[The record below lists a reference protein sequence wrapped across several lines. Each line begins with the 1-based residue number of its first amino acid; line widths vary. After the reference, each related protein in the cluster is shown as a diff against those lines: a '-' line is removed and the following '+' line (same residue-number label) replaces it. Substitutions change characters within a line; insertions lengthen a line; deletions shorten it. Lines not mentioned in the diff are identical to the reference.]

1 MFTPTDFFDL
11 TDFEHRDIFA
21 DERVLHVWDALK
33 IIGAYLEGMLKPQIL
48 GEVHPGAY
56 LMDDRIYIAPG
67 AKVEPGAYIEGPT
80 YLGPGTVVRHGAYV
94 RGNVLTGR
102 EALIGHDTEVKNAI
116 FLNKAK
122 AAHFAYVGD
131 SILGTNV
138 NLGAGTRLANFKLR
152 GTEVSIWHEGQ
163 AYKTGLR
170 KFGAILGDDVSIGC
184 NTVCNPGSLIGPGS
198 NVYGLAFVSGYH
210 PPKSTI
216 KPVGYDRR
224 K

>member
-21 DERVLHVWDALK
+21 DARIIYVWDVLK
-33 IIGAYLEGMLKPQIL
+33 LIGEYLNSLLKPQIL

-102 EALIGHDTEVKNAI
+102 NALIGHATEVKNAI

-131 SILGTNV
+131 SILGHNV

-152 GTEVSIWHEGQ
+152 GDEVIIRYDGQ
-163 AYKTGLR
+163 KYATGLR

-184 NTVCNPGSLIGPGS
+184 NTVCNPGAMIGPGA

-210 PPKSTI
+210 PAHSTI
-216 KPVGYDRR
+216 KSVNS